1 MGRAHTLIIVSGQ
14 GQPARGKA
22 LVGEIVRLAR
32 ANDYRALLDIDADPE
47 TRVLLDGLPERQSR
61 SAERHLDGARI
72 WRSRQND
79 KARDK
84 MEAATKAL
92 NELDLVLARGILRKV
107 DSTVLDGPDM
117 ARYDELL
124 LAVEARAMELKTIES
139 ELPTPP
145 TDARRRRRRFWRR

>member
-1 MGRAHTLIIVSGQ
+1 
-14 GQPARGKA
+14 
-22 LVGEIVRLAR
+22 
-32 ANDYRALLDIDADPE
+32 LDIDADPE

-72 WRSRQND
+72 WRTRKND

-107 DSTVLDGPDM
+107 DAAVLDEHGM

-124 LAVEARAMELKTIES
+124 LAVEARAIELKDIES
-139 ELPTPP
+139 ELPTSPA
-145 TDARRRRRRFWRR
+145 DGRRRWRRFWKR